1 MDNQRLMEG
10 NEMDDDLR
18 KIDKKAGI
26 TRKNRKFLLYT
37 VLLAVYFLT
46 VIILEAFGII
56 TPLMRR
62 ILVSVVII
70 VLIVLYVTFRTKK
83 R

>member
-1 MDNQRLMEG
+1 
-10 NEMDDDLR
+10 MDDDLR

-26 TRKNRKFLLYT
+26 TGKNRKFLLYT

-70 VLIVLYVTFRTKK
+70 VLIVLYVTFRMKK

>member
-1 MDNQRLMEG
+1 
-10 NEMDDDLR
+10 MDDDLR
-18 KIDKKAGI
+18 KIDKKTGI
-26 TRKNRKFLLYT
+26 TGKNRKFLLVT

-56 TPLMRR
+56 SPLLRR
-62 ILVSVVII
+62 ILVSVVIL
-70 VLIVLYVTFRTKK
+70 VLSVLYVTFKNRK

>member
-1 MDNQRLMEG
+1 
-10 NEMDDDLR
+10 MDDDLR

>member
-1 MDNQRLMEG
+1 
-10 NEMDDDLR
+10 MDDDLR
-18 KIDKKAGI
+18 KIDKKVGI
-26 TRKNRKFLLYT
+26 TGNNRKFLLYT